1 MADHQQAQNPDGAT
15 MAAQLATLSEIN
27 QAINASLDL
36 DVVIHAVMDQVIEVV
51 KAQRGFL
58 MLRDDQ
64 TGAMQMMVARGMDR
78 EDLATP
84 EFQYSTTIVE
94 QVVRTGEPLLTS
106 NAEHDPRLKTGQ
118 SIIALGLRSC
128 LCVPLR
134 VKNRLIGL
142 VYVDNSLRA
151 GVFRQSD
158 LDLLTAFAAM
168 AGIALDNARLHRLEV
183 QAARLE
189 RELSMARE
197 IQLSMLPRQLPALP
211 GYEIAAHWQSAREV
225 AGDFYDVF
233 DLGHD
238 QLGVV
243 VADVADKGI
252 AAALF
257 MAVAR
262 SLIRGNAIAT
272 RFPLDT
278 IHQANR
284 LMLMESADSGMFVTV
299 YYTVLEQ
306 DGRATGVNAGHNRP
320 LFYHAAADRVEWLP
334 RGGWAMG
341 WFDDMPLT
349 PCEIVFQP
357 GDVLVAYTDGLTEAE
372 NAAGQCF
379 GQDRLAEAVREQ
391 ARRGGAA
398 ADILQ
403 ALGRAVN
410 EFIGDVPP
418 FDDMTMVVV
427 RYTGAK

>member
-1 MADHQQAQNPDGAT
+1 MADHEQADMRDGAEA
-15 MAAQLATLSEIN
+15 AAQLATLSEIN

-36 DVVIHAVMDQVIEVV
+36 DVVIHAVMDKVIEVV

-58 MLRDDQ
+58 MLRDDRS
-64 TGAMQMMVARGMDR
+64 GAMQVVVARGMDR
-78 EDLATP
+78 EDLDSP
-84 EFQYSTTIVE
+84 EFKYSTTIVN
-94 QVVRTGEPLLTS
+94 QVVRTGQPLLTS
-106 NAEHDPRLKTGQ
+106 NAEHDPRFAVGE
-118 SIIALGLRSC
+118 SIVTLGLRSC

-151 GVFRQSD
+151 GAFQQSD
-158 LDLLTAFAAM
+158 RDLLTSFAAM
-168 AGIALDNARLHRLEV
+168 AGIALDNARLHGLEL
-183 QAARLE
+183 QTARLE

-197 IQLSMLPRQLPALP
+197 IQRSMLPRQLPALP

-238 QLGVV
+238 QVGVV

-306 DGRATGVNAGHNRP
+306 GGQAIGVNAGHNRP
-320 LFYHAAADRVEWLP
+320 LLVHASADRVEWLP

-341 WFDDMPLT
+341 WFDNMPLE
-349 PCEIVFQP
+349 PCSITLSP
-357 GDVLVAYTDGLTEAE
+357 GDVLVYYTDGLTEAE
-372 NAAGQCF
+372 NAAGQFF
-379 GQDRLAEAVREQ
+379 GQNRLADVVQEQVRQ
-391 ARRGGAA
+391 GRAA

-403 ALGRAVN
+403 AIGRAVN
-410 EFIGDVPP
+410 AFIGDVPLS
-418 FDDMTMVVV
+418 DDMTMVVV

>member
-1 MADHQQAQNPDGAT
+1 MGNHEDAQARDGAEA
-15 MAAQLATLSEIN
+15 AAQLATLSEIN

-36 DVVIHAVMDQVIEVV
+36 DVVIHAVMDKVIEVV

-58 MLRDDQ
+58 MLRDDV
-64 TGAMQMMVARGMDR
+64 TGVMQVVVGRGIDR
-78 EDLATP
+78 EDLASP
-84 EFQYSTTIVE
+84 EFQYSTTIVN

-106 NAEHDPRLKTGQ
+106 NAEHDPRFESGQ
-118 SIIALGLRSC
+118 SIVSLGLRSC

-134 VKNRLIGL
+134 VKSRLIGL
-142 VYVDNSLRA
+142 VYVDNSLRE
-151 GVFRQSD
+151 GSFRQSD
-158 LDLLTAFAAM
+158 LDLLTSFAAI

-183 QAARLE
+183 QAARLD
-189 RELSMARE
+189 RELSMARD
-197 IQLSMLPRQLPALP
+197 IQLSMLPRRLPELP
-211 GYEIAAHWQSAREV
+211 GYEIAAHWQAAREV

-233 DLGHD
+233 DLGHE

-262 SLIRGNAIAT
+262 SLIRGTAIAT

-284 LMLMESADSGMFVTV
+284 LMLLESADSGMFVTV

-306 DGRATGVNAGHNRP
+306 GGRATGVNAGHNRP
-320 LFYHAAADRVEWLP
+320 LLYHAAAERVEWLP

-341 WFDDMPLT
+341 WFDDMPLEACAIT
-349 PCEIVFQP
+349 LQP
-357 GDVLVAYTDGLTEAE
+357 GDVLVYYTDGLTEAE
-372 NAAGQCF
+372 NAAGQFF
-379 GQDRLAEAVREQ
+379 GQDRLAAVVREL
-391 ARRGGAA
+391 ARQNRTAA
-398 ADILQ
+398 EILQ
-403 ALGRAVN
+403 AIGRAVN
-410 EFIGDVPP
+410 AFIGDVPP
-418 FDDMTMVVV
+418 FDDMTIVVV